1 MCTARNVFFALLMGV
16 TKFLLLLC
24 LTHRCSTE
32 EITEETSLAQ
42 RIADGFLQ
50 LDTEAESALGGALV
64 CMCMHTHTFKCTNIC
79 RCTAATPFSVSVC
92 AHTHTHTHTYTH
104 THTHTH
110 TCIHTYMHT
119 HIKKNESG
127 CTATMVL
134 QQGEGLLVASIG
146 DTRAI
151 LGGIGGRCH
160 RLTVDHSP
168 AFPEERARIEAAGG
182 TVSHKILCN
191 QSHCN

>member
-1 MCTARNVFFALLMGV
+1 M
-16 TKFLLLLC
+16 
-24 LTHRCSTE
+24 
-32 EITEETSLAQ
+32 TEETSLAQ
-42 RIADGFLQ
+42 RITDGFLQ
-50 LDTEAESALGGALV
+50 LDTEAEFALGGAL
-64 CMCMHTHTFKCTNIC
+64 
-79 RCTAATPFSVSVC
+79 
-92 AHTHTHTHTYTH
+92 
-104 THTHTH
+104 
-110 TCIHTYMHT
+110 
-119 HIKKNESG
+119 NESG

-191 QSHCN
+191 QPHCNYRKSARMLETNRRILSLTHLHDVRFLNISTNLLFVLRPCSAGYMPFPCMEQVCS